1 MALDLTHRE
10 AAEKGDRPAATLD
23 ALAAGSRALA
33 EEPTLPAALRAV
45 VQAAARAVGATVA
58 VARVLDPEGDALH
71 ARAVVSDSPALAAVI
86 EGSSIRAGEVVAEAD
101 ERSMLPPAVRAA
113 AVQAGAEAVLLL
125 PVIAAGRLV
134 GSLELL
140 RPRRPFGAEERLVAR
155 VAADHVAA
163 AVRSFGAVHDDDAVG
178 AAERVLEFAG
188 EALAA
193 GADETATA
201 TEVARVAVRA
211 TAGIAALVW
220 ARGAD
225 GALTLV
231 ATHGAVEAAAVE
243 KALPLA
249 ERATSLVRTAS
260 VDPLPGLCCVVTL
273 SLGQPPARILQLFFP
288 ESAPPPERVLVAL
301 ATFAIRAAQALRT
314 AEQGRTVRLELQR
327 TRTLLELVAQT
338 NQELS
343 LSHTLQTAIEQVA
356 DLLDAD
362 RIGVYLREGGRLLPA
377 AGRALAGPHAPV
389 AERLLDRALG
399 PLRGRGMLV
408 VEDAAADPALAGLES
423 ELVEAGIEAAVAVP
437 LLVPNEVVGL
447 LAVYPPA
454 GRGLSPNERSLLAAL
469 AAQLAVSVQN
479 ARLHEQATEL
489 GTELEQVLELE
500 RQAARQLRSFYEISR
515 SFAQSLSLEATLEAV
530 ATAVVELLEV
540 DAAVIRMPDA
550 RGETLVPRALHVA
563 EATLAAPLREV
574 LSEPQPLNGL
584 PRRSLRT
591 GKALVLDAESAG
603 RFAAH
608 RMLTPFLEKGST
620 AVVLPIATPNEL
632 LGTVELLSLDPARPI
647 TRETI
652 DLGLSVAAQA
662 ALAIENARLYQHQK
676 EFADTMQR
684 SLLPHEEPS
693 VEGIELGEVYA
704 PSARLDVGG
713 DLYDFLVLEDG
724 RLAVV
729 LGDVTGHGVDA
740 AADMAM
746 AKFVF
751 RSLAREHP
759 EPARFLAAANDVVVG
774 EIAPGKFITM
784 LYLTVEPN
792 TGKIA
797 CASAGHPRP
806 RIVLP
811 DGTVRPLEAR
821 GLALG
826 IEPGQEYAEECAS
839 LPPGAAVVLYT
850 DGVVEARRDGEL
862 YGSERLDRVLV
873 DGRELPARELA
884 LAVLDDCR
892 VFGGGDLADDCAI
905 VVIRRTGH

>member
-10 AAEKGDRPAATLD
+10 AAENGDRPAGAIE
-23 ALAAGSRALA
+23 ALAVASRALA
-33 EEPTLPAALRAV
+33 TEQTLPAALRAV
-45 VQAAARAVGATVA
+45 AQAAAGAVGATVA
-58 VARVLDPEGDALH
+58 VVRVLDPEDDSLH
-71 ARAVVSDSPALAAVI
+71 ARAVVSDSAALAALL
-86 EGSSIRAGEVVAEAD
+86 EGSSIPAGEVLAEAD
-101 ERSMLPPAVRAA
+101 ERSALPHAVRAA
-113 AVQAGAEAVLLL
+113 AEQAGAGAVLLL
-125 PVIAAGRLV
+125 PVTAAGGLV

-140 RPRRPFGAEERLVAR
+140 RPLRPFGAGERAVAR
-155 VAADHVAA
+155 VAADQVAT
-163 AVRSFGAVHDDDAVG
+163 AVRTFGAVRDDEAAG
-178 AAERVLEFAG
+178 AAERALELVG
-188 EALAA
+188 EALAT
-193 GADETATA
+193 GADEAATA

-211 TAGIAALVW
+211 TGALAGLVW
-220 ARGAD
+220 ARAAG
-225 GALTLV
+225 GGLTLA
-231 ATHGAVEAAAVE
+231 ATHGAVETAAVA

-249 ERATSLVRTAS
+249 ESAAS
-260 VDPLPGLCCVVTL
+260 VFRPAAVDQLPGLPCVVTL
-273 SLGQPPARILQLFFP
+273 ALGQAPAHVLQLFYP
-288 ESAPPPERVLVAL
+288 EAAPPTERVVASL
-301 ATFAIRAAQALRT
+301 ATFGVRAAQALRT
-314 AEQGRTVRLELQR
+314 VDRGRTVRLELER
-327 TRTLLELVAQT
+327 TRILLELVAQA
-338 NQELS
+338 NEELS
-343 LSHTLQTAIEQVA
+343 LSHTLQTAIERVA
-356 DLLDAD
+356 ELLDAE
-362 RIGVYLREGGRLLPA
+362 RIGVYLREGSRLLPA

-399 PLRGRGMLV
+399 PFRGRGMLV
-408 VEDAAADPALAGLES
+408 VEDASSDPALAGLES
-423 ELVEAGIEAAVAVP
+423 ELAETGIEAAVAVP

-454 GRGLSPNERSLLAAL
+454 GRRPSANERSLLAAL
-469 AAQLAVSVQN
+469 ASQLAVSVQN
-479 ARLHEQATEL
+479 ARLHEHATEL

-500 RQAARQLRSFYEISR
+500 RQAARQLRSLYEISR

-530 ATAVVELLEV
+530 ATAVAELLEV

-550 RGETLVPRALHVA
+550 RGEVLVPRALHVA
-563 EATLAAPLREV
+563 EASLAAPLREV
-574 LSEPQPLNGL
+574 LSEPQPLDAL
-584 PRRSLRT
+584 PRRRLLT
-591 GKALVLDAESAG
+591 GKALVLDADSAG
-603 RFAAH
+603 RLAAH

-652 DLGLSVAAQA
+652 DIGLSVAAQA
-662 ALAIENARLYQHQK
+662 ALAIDNARLYQHQK

-684 SLLPHEEPS
+684 SLLPHEEPQ

-704 PSARLDVGG
+704 SSARVDVGG

-759 EPARFLAAANDVVVG
+759 EPGRFLAAANAVVVG

-784 LYLTVEPN
+784 LYLTVDPR
-792 TGKIA
+792 TGEIA

-826 IEPGQEYAEECAS
+826 IEPGQEYAEERAS
-839 LPPGAAVVLYT
+839 LAPGAAVVLYT

-862 YGSERLDRVLV
+862 YGAERLDRVLV
-873 DGRELPARELA
+873 AGRELPARELA

-892 VFGGGDLADDCAI
+892 VFGGGELADDCAI
-905 VVIRRTGH
+905 VVIRRT